1 MNRLVLS
8 LALAATVLSGCAQLK
23 HTEPQPSAGG
33 SALEEQ
39 RPYPT
44 HFRNDHY
51 YAP

>member
-1 MNRLVLS
+1 M
-8 LALAATVLSGCAQLK
+8 K
-23 HTEPQPSAGG
+23 HQSPYAGG
-33 SALEEQ
+33 SASEEQ